1 MRLIERLRRADL
13 SGMGRV
19 HALSTAADGCFA
31 VSLAGS
37 LFFNVS
43 ADAARPRIILY
54 LVLTTAPFA
63 VMAPLIG
70 PLVGRL
76 RGGARLGIV
85 IASGLRAVLSFVLAR
100 QLNTLLLYPEALGI
114 LVLSKVHLVAKSA
127 LVPRLVEHEGEL
139 VAANSTLS
147 RISTLSSAA
156 GAVVAA
162 GLLRST
168 GPGWVLVA
176 SGLLHIGAAAAAL
189 RLPRPGTAATV
200 SRVVE
205 YEELHAA
212 SPVLAAMAFALLR
225 GAGGFF
231 SFHLGFALKRAGE
244 PAWFFGLVFGAAAA
258 GALAGTFLAPPLRK
272 RFHEEGMLAL
282 SVAVPAALALLASL
296 GFSRL
301 RTLTAALGLGVGSNV
316 ARQAFDSLIQRDAPD
331 ADVARTF
338 GRFETQFQLAWVSG
352 ALLAVVLR
360 LRAWAGLLLVGV
372 VLGLGAV
379 LYTTTSKALARRPPP
394 RTAMSGWARAV
405 AARLGRL
412 PLGVE
417 TLLAAE
423 RLATDGAYR
432 QVVVQ
437 AALAVDLV
445 IDEFGVTNLAAPAD
459 PDTVAGD
466 HDELRTMRD
475 AAVQPGAVVSPAT
488 ASRAVEIA
496 ERLITRLSSPS
507 PPDRPAP

>member
-1 MRLIERLRRADL
+1 MRLIDRLREAGL

-43 ADAARPRIILY
+43 ANAARPRIILY

-63 VMAPLIG
+63 VMSPLIG

-76 RGGARLGIV
+76 RGGARLGIAV
-85 IASGLRAVLSFVLAR
+85 SSALRAVLSFVLAR
-100 QLNTLLLYPEALGI
+100 QLNTLLLYPEAFGI

-156 GAVVAA
+156 GAVFAA
-162 GLLRST
+162 GLLRWT

-176 SGLLHIGAAAAAL
+176 SGLLHIAAALTAL
-189 RLPRPGTAATV
+189 RLPRPAAAEAV
-200 SRVVE
+200 SRVAE
-205 YEELHAA
+205 YEELHAP
-212 SPVLAAMAFALLR
+212 SPVLAATAFAILR

-258 GALAGTFLAPPLRK
+258 GALAGTFLAPRLRM

-282 SVAVPAALALLASL
+282 SVAVPAALALLAGL

-338 GRFETQFQLAWVSG
+338 GRFETRFQLAWVFG
-352 ALLAVVLR
+352 ALIAVVLR
-360 LRAWAGLLLVGV
+360 LRAWAGLLLLGV
-372 VLGLGAV
+372 LLGLGAV
-379 LYTTTSKALARRPPP
+379 LYITTSKALARRPTP
-394 RTAMSGWARAV
+394 RSAMSGWARSV
-405 AARLGRL
+405 AAHLGRL

-423 RLATDGAYR
+423 RLVAEGAYR

-437 AALAVDLV
+437 AALAVELV
-445 IDEFGVTNLAAPAD
+445 IEELGVTDLGARAD
-459 PDTVAGD
+459 PDTVVEE
-466 HDELRTMRD
+466 HNELRTMRD
-475 AAVQPGAVVSPAT
+475 AAVHPEAVVSSAT
-488 ASRAVEIA
+488 AGRAVEIA
-496 ERLITRLSSPS
+496 ERLINRLSWTSPLG
-507 PPDRPAP
+507 PPAP